1 MLFKEKARLRPRRG
15 ESGQSF
21 LKCKGE
27 GFLQA
32 ETNPEREGRKKGKY
46 LLKGKDKLLYRTFF
60 LFLNLPALFPTPF
73 RGSTAHAY
81 KQLQIHPV

>member
-27 GFLQA
+27 GFLQT
-32 ETNPEREGRKKGKY
+32 ETNPEREGKKGTY
-46 LLKGKDKLLYRTFF
+46 LLKCKDKLIYRTFF

-73 RGSTAHAY
+73 GGSSAHAY